1 MPILFINACVR
12 PQSRTRRIA
21 EYLLDRLSGETETLT
36 LEREPIAPLDNALL
50 ERRTALLEQGRFDDP
65 MLRYARQ
72 FAQADEIV
80 IAAPYWDLS
89 FPAILKQYFEQINIL
104 GVTFQY
110 TPQGEP
116 QGLCRAKQLFYLTT
130 AGGCFVPEEY
140 GFGYVKALARSF
152 YGIPEVQL
160 FQAAGLDIEGA
171 DPERLLARTMEQI
184 RAAFLR
190 EPDRL

>member
-89 FPAILKQYFEQINIL
+89 FPASLKAYFEAINAV
-104 GVTFQY
+104 GVTFAY
-110 TPQGEP
+110 DAQGVP
-116 QGLCRAKQLFYLTT
+116 HGLCRAKRLFYLTT
-130 AGGCFVPEEY
+130 AGGPILSDDLGY
-140 GFGYVKALARSF
+140 GYVRLLCSAF
-152 YGIPEVQL
+152 YGIADIHYLKAE
-160 FQAAGLDIEGA
+160 GLDLPDVDVEALLRQCFRQI
-171 DPERLLARTMEQI
+171 DRLLSET
-184 RAAFLR
+184 
-190 EPDRL
+190 PS

>member
-1 MPILFINACVR
+1 MTLYIDACVR
-12 PQSRTRRIA
+12 ADSRTRRLADCLLSQLGGKIETLRLETLSFPA
-21 EYLLDRLSGETETLT
+21 VDEAFLDRRYALIDAGRLD
-36 LEREPIAPLDNALL
+36 APDFAL
-50 ERRTALLEQGRFDDP
+50 
-65 MLRYARQ
+65 ARQ
-72 FAQADEIV
+72 FAAASRIV

-140 GFGYVKALARSF
+140 GFGYIKALARSF

-160 FQAAGLDIEGA
+160 FQAVGLDIEGA

-190 EPDRL
+190 EPDRS